1 MNRRNIT
8 WPTERIDINNIGI
21 KSKRQKQKEI
31 KQEINEQ
38 KYCMAN
44 EKERISIMAERADI
58 S

>member
-1 MNRRNIT
+1 MESKYSLDIIPKPGPKVAAAPLATIIRRAVV
-8 WPTERIDINNIGI
+8 W
-21 KSKRQKQKEI
+21 
-31 KQEINEQ
+31 

>member
-8 WPTERIDINNIGI
+8 WPAERIDINNIGI
-21 KSKRQKQKEI
+21 ESKRQKQKEI

-44 EKERISIMAERADI
+44 EKEYILIMAERVDI